1 MSTNYIFGMSSENIH
16 KESPIPYHYQLRELL
31 RDEINTGRWE
41 VGERLPS
48 EREICETFQLSRTT
62 VREALDALVNEGML
76 RREKGRGTFVADP
89 KIMEHWLDLPDS
101 FTDAMQQQ
109 GYRVE
114 TKVLNL
120 NVMPAPYKVRQE
132 LRLKPDE
139 RVIVLDRLRAIL
151 NEPILVVT
159 SYITERYCPG
169 LKHEDFTQFSLYQ
182 VLREKY
188 QINIASA
195 KRCMEAVAA
204 NELEANLLHVKFGAP
219 LMLIESTAYLED
231 GTPIEYFKARHRGDR
246 TRFQV
251 ESFKFIVPVNP

>member
-1 MSTNYIFGMSSENIH
+1 MSKNCFFGMSPENIH
-16 KESPIPYHYQLRELL
+16 KDSPIPYHYQLRELL
-31 RDEINTGRWE
+31 RDEINTGCWE

-48 EREICETFQLSRTT
+48 EREICETFELSRTT
-62 VREALDALVNEGML
+62 VREAMDALVNEGML

-109 GYRVE
+109 GYRVD
-114 TKVLNL
+114 TKVLNS
-120 NVMPAPYKVRQE
+120 NIIVAPHKVREE
-132 LRLKPDE
+132 LRLKANE
-139 RVIVLDRLRAIL
+139 HVIVLDRLRSIL

-159 SYITERYCPG
+159 SYLTESICPG
-169 LKHEDFTQFSLYQ
+169 LNHEDFTKYSLYQ

-204 NELEANLLHVKFGAP
+204 NELEANLLHIKIGAP
-219 LMLIESTAYLED
+219 LMMIESTAYLED
-231 GTPIEYFKARHRGDR
+231 GTPVEYFKARHRGDR

-251 ESFKFIVPVNP
+251 ESFKFMVPRSP